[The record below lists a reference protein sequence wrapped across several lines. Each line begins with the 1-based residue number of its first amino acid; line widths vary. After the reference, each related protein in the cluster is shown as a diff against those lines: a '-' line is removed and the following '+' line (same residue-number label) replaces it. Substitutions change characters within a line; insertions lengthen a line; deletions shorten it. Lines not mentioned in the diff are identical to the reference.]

1 MAYARVAGHISPAG
15 AKAAKS
21 GANPA
26 LSRNCDAPLSG
37 MSQVDHSAPNER
49 RPSEEGRF
57 VRQPSPASSSADA
70 EVFISRNPIQS
81 QPRPRRPHRRAAAAE
96 LSPHT
101 VYALSWSGGK
111 DSALALSTL
120 LHEQREPEALITTV

>member
-1 MAYARVAGHISPAG
+1 MDSSRVGVMAYAQVAGHISPAG
-15 AKAAKS
+15 AKTAKS

-57 VRQPSPASSSADA
+57 VRQPPPGL
-70 EVFISRNPIQS
+70 FLRK
-81 QPRPRRPHRRAAAAE
+81 R
-96 LSPHT
+96 
-101 VYALSWSGGK
+101 GGF
-111 DSALALSTL
+111 S
-120 LHEQREPEALITTV
+120 